1 MRHYGQGSAR
11 CVEVHVADVAALL
24 RLGCMGDLV
33 RVLWWLATLALVGIF
48 GYAVWALPSQV
59 PMHVDLAGNVT
70 EWGDKTGLLAGLA
83 TGVGSSVLVGWLAR
97 GIGRS
102 MSLDF
107 VNVPSKDR
115 WLPDHEAEL
124 RERVS
129 TDLYAVGAI
138 TSAMIGALTLG
149 MVAIAHGAPMM
160 PSWATIAGIGC
171 VAVLLIQVV
180 VMITV
185 RYRSPG

>member
-1 MRHYGQGSAR
+1 
-11 CVEVHVADVAALL
+11 
-24 RLGCMGDLV
+24 MGDLV

-115 WLPDHEAEL
+115 WLPDHEAECASGS
-124 RERVS
+124 RP
-129 TDLYAVGAI
+129 TC
-138 TSAMIGALTLG
+138 
-149 MVAIAHGAPMM
+149 M
-160 PSWATIAGIGC
+160 PSA
-171 VAVLLIQVV
+171 
-180 VMITV
+180 
-185 RYRSPG
+185 RSRRR